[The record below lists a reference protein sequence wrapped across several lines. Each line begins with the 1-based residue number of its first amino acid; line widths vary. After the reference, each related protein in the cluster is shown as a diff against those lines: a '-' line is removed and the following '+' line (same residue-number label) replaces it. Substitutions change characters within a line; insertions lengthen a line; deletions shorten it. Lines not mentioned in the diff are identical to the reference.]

1 MNPLSQATT
10 PVGASTQ
17 NTVKTKQPFYRAMY
31 VQVLIGIL
39 LGVVVGHFWPDFAA
53 DLKPLGDAFI
63 KLIKMIIGPVVFCT
77 VVIGIAGMQDLKK
90 VGRVGGKALLYF
102 EIISTL
108 SLIIG
113 LIGGHLF
120 NPGGGFNIDPST
132 LDASAVTG
140 FAEKAKHLHMLD
152 FLMSIIPT
160 TFFQAFAEGNVLCIL
175 LVSVFFGC
183 ALSAMGEK
191 GKPVYDMIEG
201 LSGVFFRIV
210 HIIAK
215 LSAIGAFGAIAFT
228 VGTYGAASL
237 LPLFKLIGSFYLLCV
252 LFIVVV
258 LGGVARLSG
267 FSILRFIAYIKD
279 ELLVVLGTSSSE
291 VVLPQIME
299 KMERLGCSKSV
310 VGLVVPTG
318 YSFNLDGT
326 NIYLTMAVLF
336 IAQALNIDLSL
347 SQQLTLVIVAM
358 LTSKGASGVSG
369 AAFVMLTSTL
379 MVIPV
384 VPVAGMVLILGI
396 HRFMGTG
403 LAMTNLVGNGVATL
417 VVSSWEKELDR
428 DKLAQELHHK
438 H

>member
-1 MNPLSQATT
+1 MNPSPASAQADISI
-10 PVGASTQ
+10 PIK
-17 NTVKTKQPFYRAMY
+17 VKTRPPFYRAMY
-31 VQVLIGIL
+31 FQVLLGIIA
-39 LGVVVGHFWPDFAA
+39 GIAVGHFWPTFAA

-77 VVIGIAGMQDLKK
+77 VVTGIAGMRDLKK

-102 EIISTL
+102 EVISTI
-108 SLIIG
+108 SLLIG

-120 NPGGGFNIDPST
+120 NPGAGFNVDVNT

-140 FAEKAKHLHMLD
+140 FAEKAQHMHMVE
-152 FLMSIIPT
+152 FLMGIIPS
-160 TFFQAFAEGNVLCIL
+160 TFVQAFAEGSVLCIL
-175 LVSVFFGC
+175 LVSVLFGC

-191 GKPVYDMIEG
+191 GKPVYEMIEG

-228 VGTYGAASL
+228 VGTYGVGAL
-237 LPLFKLIGSFYLLCV
+237 LPLMKLVGSFYILCA
-252 LFIVVV
+252 LFVIVV
-258 LGGVARLSG
+258 LGGVAKVCG
-267 FSILRFIAYIKD
+267 FSILRFIAYIKE

-299 KMERLGCSKSV
+299 KMERLGCSKPV
-310 VGLVVPTG
+310 VGLVIPTG

-326 NIYLTMAVLF
+326 NIYLTMSVLF

-379 MVIPV
+379 MVVPL

-403 LAMTNLVGNGVATL
+403 LAMANLVGNGVAAL
-417 VVSSWEKELDR
+417 VVSAWEKELDR
-428 DKLAQELHHK
+428 DKLAQELGVK
-438 H
+438 P

>member
-1 MNPLSQATT
+1 MQ
-10 PVGASTQ
+10 
-17 NTVKTKQPFYRAMY
+17 VKTKPPFYRAMY
-31 VQVLIGIL
+31 FQVLLGIL
-39 LGVVVGHFWPDFAA
+39 AGVAVGHFWPTFAA

-77 VVIGIAGMQDLKK
+77 VVTGIAGMRDLKK

-102 EIISTL
+102 EVISTV
-108 SLIIG
+108 SLLIG

-120 NPGGGFNIDPST
+120 SPGAGFNVDVNT

-140 FAEKAKHLHMLD
+140 FAEKAQHMHMVE
-152 FLMSIIPT
+152 FLMGIIPS
-160 TFFQAFAEGNVLCIL
+160 TFVQAFAEGNVLC
-175 LVSVFFGC
+175 
-183 ALSAMGEK
+183 
-191 GKPVYDMIEG
+191 YDMIEG

-215 LSAIGAFGAIAFT
+215 LSAVGAFGAIAFT
-228 VGTYGAASL
+228 VGTYGVGAL
-237 LPLFKLIGSFYLLCV
+237 LPLMKLVGSFYLLCA
-252 LFIVVV
+252 LFVMVV
-258 LGGVARLSG
+258 LGGVAKICG
-267 FSILRFIAYIKD
+267 FSILRFVAYIKE

-299 KMERLGCSKSV
+299 KMDRLGCSKPV
-310 VGLVVPTG
+310 VGLVIPTG

-326 NIYLTMAVLF
+326 NIYLTMSVLF

-347 SQQLTLVIVAM
+347 SQQLTLVVVAM

-379 MVIPV
+379 MVVPL

-403 LAMTNLVGNGVATL
+403 LAMTNLVGNGVAAL
-417 VVSSWEKELDR
+417 VVSAWEKELDR
-428 DKLAQELHHK
+428 DKLAQELGTQA
-438 H
+438 

>member
-1 MNPLSQATT
+1 MNPS
-10 PVGASTQ
+10 PASAQVDVTIPSKA
-17 NTVKTKQPFYRAMY
+17 KTKPPFYRAMY
-31 VQVLIGIL
+31 FQVLLGIIA
-39 LGVVVGHFWPDFAA
+39 GVAVGHFWPTFAA

-77 VVIGIAGMQDLKK
+77 VVTGIAGMRDLKK

-102 EIISTL
+102 EVISTV
-108 SLIIG
+108 SLLIG

-120 NPGGGFNIDPST
+120 KPGAGFNVDVNT

-140 FAEKAKHLHMLD
+140 FAEKAQHMHMVE
-152 FLMSIIPT
+152 FLMGIIPS
-160 TFFQAFAEGNVLCIL
+160 TFVQAFAEGNVLCIL
-175 LVSVFFGC
+175 LVSVLFGC

-228 VGTYGAASL
+228 VGTYGVGAL
-237 LPLFKLIGSFYLLCV
+237 LPLMKLVGSFYVLCA
-252 LFIVVV
+252 LFVIVV
-258 LGGVARLSG
+258 LGVVAKVCG
-267 FSILRFIAYIKD
+267 FSILRFIAYIKE

-299 KMERLGCSKSV
+299 KMERLGCSKPV
-310 VGLVVPTG
+310 VGLVIPTG

-326 NIYLTMAVLF
+326 NIYLTMSVLF

-379 MVIPV
+379 MVVPL

-403 LAMTNLVGNGVATL
+403 LAMTNLVGNGVAAL
-417 VVSSWEKELDR
+417 VVSAWEKELDR
-428 DKLAQELHHK
+428 DKLAQELGTK
-438 H
+438 P

>member
-1 MNPLSQATT
+1 MNPS
-10 PVGASTQ
+10 PASAEAEVTLPAK
-17 NTVKTKQPFYRAMY
+17 VKTKPPFYRAMY
-31 VQVLIGIL
+31 FQVLLGIL
-39 LGVVVGHFWPDFAA
+39 AGVAVGHFWPTFAA

-77 VVIGIAGMQDLKK
+77 VVTGIAGMRDLKK

-102 EIISTL
+102 EVISTV
-108 SLIIG
+108 SLLIG

-120 NPGGGFNIDPST
+120 NPGAGFNVDVNT

-140 FAEKAKHLHMLD
+140 FAEKAQHMHMVE
-152 FLMSIIPT
+152 FLMGIIPS
-160 TFFQAFAEGNVLCIL
+160 TFVQAFAEGNVLCIL
-175 LVSVFFGC
+175 LVSVLFGC

-210 HIIAK
+210 HVIAK

-228 VGTYGAASL
+228 VGTYGVSAL
-237 LPLFKLIGSFYLLCV
+237 LPLMKLVGSFYILCA
-252 LFIVVV
+252 LFVIVV
-258 LGGVARLSG
+258 LGGVAKVCG
-267 FSILRFIAYIKD
+267 FSILRFIAYIKE

-299 KMERLGCSKSV
+299 KMERLGCSKPV
-310 VGLVVPTG
+310 VGLVILTG

-326 NIYLTMAVLF
+326 NIYLTMSVLF

-379 MVIPV
+379 MVVPL

-403 LAMTNLVGNGVATL
+403 LAMTNLVGNGVAAL
-417 VVSSWEKELDR
+417 VVSAWEKELDR
-428 DKLAQELHHK
+428 DKLAQELGTK
-438 H
+438 P

>member
-1 MNPLSQATT
+1 MNSSPASAQAEATL
-10 PVGASTQ
+10 PSV
-17 NTVKTKQPFYRAMY
+17 VKTKPPFYKAMY
-31 VQVLIGIL
+31 FQVLLGIIA
-39 LGVVVGHFWPDFAA
+39 GVLVGHFWPTFAA

-77 VVIGIAGMQDLKK
+77 VVTGIAGMRDLKK

-102 EIISTL
+102 EVISTV
-108 SLIIG
+108 SLLIG

-120 NPGGGFNIDPST
+120 NPGGGFNVDVNS

-140 FAEKAKHLHMLD
+140 FAEKAQHMHMVE
-152 FLMSIIPT
+152 FLMGIIPS
-160 TFFQAFAEGNVLCIL
+160 TFAQAFAEGNVLCIL
-175 LVSVFFGC
+175 LVSILFGC
-183 ALSAMGEK
+183 ALSSMGDK

-215 LSAIGAFGAIAFT
+215 LSAVGAFGAIAFT
-228 VGTYGAASL
+228 VGTYGVAAL
-237 LPLFKLIGSFYLLCV
+237 LPLMKLVGSFYILCA
-252 LFIVVV
+252 LFVIVV
-258 LGGVARLSG
+258 LGAVAKLCG
-267 FSILRFIAYIKD
+267 FNILRFVAYIKE

-299 KMERLGCSKSV
+299 KMERLGCSKPV
-310 VGLVVPTG
+310 VGLVIPTG

-336 IAQALNIDLSL
+336 IAQALNIELSL
-347 SQQLTLVIVAM
+347 TQQLTLVVVAM
-358 LTSKGASGVSG
+358 LTSKGASGISG

-379 MVIPV
+379 MVVPL

-403 LAMTNLVGNGVATL
+403 LAMTNLVGNGVAAL
-417 VVSSWEKELDR
+417 VVSAWEKELDR
-428 DKLAQELHHK
+428 DKLAKELSVK

>member
-1 MNPLSQATT
+1 MNPLPASRHADATPPT
-10 PVGASTQ
+10 TQ
-17 NTVKTKQPFYRAMY
+17 VRQPFYKAMY

-39 LGVVVGHFWPDFAA
+39 AGVIVGHLWPTFAA

-77 VVIGIAGMQDLKK
+77 VVTGIAGMRDLKK

-102 EIISTL
+102 EVISSL
-108 SLIIG
+108 SLLIG
-113 LIGGHLF
+113 LVGGHLL
-120 NPGGGFNIDPST
+120 NAGGGFNIDVNT

-140 FAEKAKHLHMLD
+140 YAEKAQHLHMVE
-152 FLMSIIPT
+152 FLMGIIPS
-160 TFFQAFAEGNVLCIL
+160 TFVQAFAEGNVLCIL
-175 LVSVFFGC
+175 LVSVLFGC
-183 ALSAMGEK
+183 ALSSMGDK
-191 GKPVYDMIEG
+191 GKPVFDLIEG

-215 LSAIGAFGAIAFT
+215 LSALGAFGAIAFT
-228 VGTYGAASL
+228 VGTYGVGSL
-237 LPLFKLIGSFYLLCV
+237 LPLMKLVASFYLLCA
-252 LFIVVV
+252 LFVIVV
-258 LGGVARLSG
+258 LGAVARVCG
-267 FSILRFIAYIKD
+267 FSILRLMAYIKE

-291 VVLPQIME
+291 VVLPQMME
-299 KMERLGCSKSV
+299 KLQRLGCSKPV
-310 VGLVVPTG
+310 VGLVIPTG

-347 SQQLTLVIVAM
+347 SQQLTLIVVAM
-358 LTSKGASGVSG
+358 MTSKGASGVSG

-379 MVIPV
+379 MVVPL

-403 LAMTNLVGNGVATL
+403 LAITNLIGNAVATL
-417 VVSSWEKELDR
+417 VVSAWEKELDR
-428 DKLAQELHHK
+428 EVLAQQLTPQS
-438 H
+438 

>member
-1 MNPLSQATT
+1 MNPLQASRHADAT
-10 PVGASTQ
+10 PPATQ
-17 NTVKTKQPFYRAMY
+17 VRQPFYKAMY

-39 LGVVVGHFWPDFAA
+39 AGVIVGHLWPTFAA

-77 VVIGIAGMQDLKK
+77 VVTGIAGMRDLKK

-102 EIISTL
+102 EVISSL
-108 SLIIG
+108 SLLIG
-113 LIGGHLF
+113 LVGGHLL
-120 NPGGGFNIDPST
+120 NAGGGFNIDVNT

-140 FAEKAKHLHMLD
+140 YAEKAQHLHMVE
-152 FLMSIIPT
+152 FLMGIIPS
-160 TFFQAFAEGNVLCIL
+160 TFVQAFAEGNVLCIL
-175 LVSVFFGC
+175 LVSVLFGC
-183 ALSAMGEK
+183 ALSSMGDK
-191 GKPVYDMIEG
+191 GKPVFDLIEG

-215 LSAIGAFGAIAFT
+215 LSALGAFGAIAFT
-228 VGTYGAASL
+228 VGTYGVGSL
-237 LPLFKLIGSFYLLCV
+237 LPLMKLVASFYLLCA
-252 LFIVVV
+252 LFVIVV
-258 LGGVARLSG
+258 LGAVARVCG
-267 FSILRFIAYIKD
+267 FSILRLMAYIKE

-291 VVLPQIME
+291 VVLPQMME
-299 KMERLGCSKSV
+299 KLQRLGCSKPV
-310 VGLVVPTG
+310 VGLVIPTG

-347 SQQLTLVIVAM
+347 SQQLTLIVVAM
-358 LTSKGASGVSG
+358 MTSKGASGVSG

-379 MVIPV
+379 MVVPL

-403 LAMTNLVGNGVATL
+403 LAITNLIGNAVATL
-417 VVSSWEKELDR
+417 VVSAWEKELDR
-428 DKLAQELHHK
+428 EVLAQQLTPQP
-438 H
+438 

>member
-1 MNPLSQATT
+1 MNPSPASAQVDTTT
-10 PVGASTQ
+10 PVK
-17 NTVKTKQPFYRAMY
+17 VKARQPFYKAMY
-31 VQVLIGIL
+31 FQVLLGIIA
-39 LGVVVGHFWPDFAA
+39 GIAVGHFWPTFAA

-77 VVIGIAGMQDLKK
+77 VVSGIAGMRDLKK

-102 EIISTL
+102 EVISTL

-120 NPGGGFNIDPST
+120 NPGGGFNVDVNS

-140 FAEKAKHLHMLD
+140 FAEKAKHMHMVE
-152 FLMSIIPT
+152 FLMGIIPS
-160 TFFQAFAEGNVLCIL
+160 TFVQAFAEGNVLCIL
-175 LVSVFFGC
+175 LVSVLFGC
-183 ALSAMGEK
+183 ALSGLGEK
-191 GKPVYDMIEG
+191 GKPVYDIIEG

-228 VGTYGAASL
+228 VGTYGVGAL
-237 LPLFKLIGSFYLLCV
+237 LPLMKLVGSFYLLCMLFVV
-252 LFIVVV
+252 LI
-258 LGGVARLSG
+258 LGGVARVCG
-267 FSILRFIAYIKD
+267 FSILRFISYIKE

-299 KMERLGCSKSV
+299 KMERLGCSKPV
-310 VGLVVPTG
+310 VGLVIPTG

-326 NIYLTMAVLF
+326 NIYLTMSVLF

-347 SQQLTLVIVAM
+347 SQQLTLVVVAM

-379 MVIPV
+379 MVVPL

-403 LAMTNLVGNGVATL
+403 LAMTNLVGNGVAAL
-417 VVSSWEKELDR
+417 VVSAWEKELDR
-428 DKLAQELHHK
+428 DMLARELGTK
-438 H
+438 S

>member
-1 MNPLSQATT
+1 MT
-10 PVGASTQ
+10 PHPTSAEAQSPPAQG
-17 NTVKTKQPFYRAMY
+17 VKAKQPFYKAMY
-31 VQVLIGIL
+31 FQVLIGIVA
-39 LGVVVGHFWPDFAA
+39 GIAVGHYWPTFAA

-77 VVIGIAGMQDLKK
+77 VVSGIAGMRDLKK

-102 EIISTL
+102 EVISTV

-120 NPGGGFNIDPST
+120 NAGGGFNVDVNS

-140 FAEKAKHLHMLD
+140 YAEKAQHMHMVD
-152 FLMSIIPT
+152 FLMGIIPS
-160 TFFQAFAEGNVLCIL
+160 TFAQAFSEGNVLCIL
-175 LVSVFFGC
+175 LVSILFGC
-183 ALSAMGEK
+183 ALSSMGEK

-228 VGTYGAASL
+228 VGTYGVGSL
-237 LPLFKLIGSFYLLCV
+237 LPLMKLVGSFYILCA
-252 LFIVVV
+252 LFVV
-258 LGGVARLSG
+258 LVLGAVARGCG
-267 FSILRFIAYIKD
+267 FSIIRFMGYIKE

-299 KMERLGCSKSV
+299 KMQRLGCSKHV
-310 VGLVVPTG
+310 VGLVIPTG

-336 IAQALNIDLSL
+336 IAQALNIDLTL
-347 SQQLTLVIVAM
+347 TQQLTLVLVAM
-358 LTSKGASGVSG
+358 MTSKGASGVSG

-379 MVIPV
+379 MVVPL

-403 LAMTNLVGNGVATL
+403 LAITNLIGNGVAAL
-417 VVSSWEKELDR
+417 VISAWEKELDR
-428 DKLAQELHHK
+428 DVLARELNSK
-438 H
+438 S

>member
-1 MNPLSQATT
+1 MNPSPAPVQVDATL
-10 PVGASTQ
+10 PPL
-17 NTVKTKQPFYRAMY
+17 VKTKLPFYKAMY
-31 VQVLIGIL
+31 FQVLLGIIA
-39 LGVVVGHFWPDFAA
+39 GVAVGHYWPTFAA

-77 VVIGIAGMQDLKK
+77 VVSGIAGMRDLKK

-102 EIISTL
+102 EVISTV
-108 SLIIG
+108 SLLIG
-113 LIGGHLF
+113 LIGGHVF
-120 NPGGGFNIDPST
+120 NPGGGFNVDVNS

-140 FAEKAKHLHMLD
+140 FAEKAQHVHMVD
-152 FLMSIIPT
+152 FLMGIIPA
-160 TFFQAFAEGNVLCIL
+160 TFVQAFAEGNVLCIL
-175 LVSVFFGC
+175 LVSVLFGC
-183 ALSAMGEK
+183 SLSAMGEK
-191 GKPVYDMIEG
+191 GKPVYDIIEG

-215 LSAIGAFGAIAFT
+215 LSAVGAFGAIAFT
-228 VGTYGAASL
+228 VGTYGVGAL
-237 LPLFKLIGSFYLLCV
+237 LPLMKLVGSFYILCA
-252 LFIVVV
+252 LFIIVI
-258 LGGVARLSG
+258 LGAVARVCG
-267 FSILRFIAYIKD
+267 FSILRFIAYIKE

-299 KMERLGCSKSV
+299 KMERLGCSKPV
-310 VGLVVPTG
+310 VGLVIPTG

-336 IAQALNIDLSL
+336 IAQALNIELSL
-347 SQQLTLVIVAM
+347 SQQLTLVVVAM

-379 MVIPV
+379 MVVPL

-403 LAMTNLVGNGVATL
+403 LAMTNLVGNGVAAL
-417 VVSSWEKELDR
+417 VVSAWEKELDR
-428 DKLAQELHHK
+428 DKLAQELSVK
-438 H
+438 K

>member
-1 MNPLSQATT
+1 MIPRPVAAPVKAPPVPQAN
-10 PVGASTQ
+10 AR
-17 NTVKTKQPFYRAMY
+17 QPFYRALY
-31 VQVLIGIL
+31 FQVLLGIGAGIA
-39 LGVVVGHFWPDFAA
+39 VGHFWPTFAA
-53 DLKPLGDAFI
+53 DLKPLGDGFI
-63 KLIKMIIGPVVFCT
+63 RLIKMIIGPVVFCT
-77 VVIGIAGMQDLKK
+77 VVTGIAGMQDLKK

-102 EIISTL
+102 EVISSV
-108 SLIIG
+108 SLVIG
-113 LIGGHLF
+113 LFGGHLL
-120 NPGGGFNIDPST
+120 NPGGGFNVDVNT

-140 FAEKAKHLHMLD
+140 FAQKAEHLHMVD
-152 FLMSIIPT
+152 FLLGIIPS
-160 TFFQAFAEGNVLCIL
+160 TFVQAFAEGNVLCIL
-175 LVSVFFGC
+175 LVSVLFGC
-183 ALSAMGEK
+183 ALSSMGEK
-191 GKPVYDMIEG
+191 GRPVYAMIEG

-215 LSAIGAFGAIAFT
+215 LSALGAFGAMAFT
-228 VGTYGAASL
+228 VGTYGVGSL
-237 LPLFKLIGSFYLLCV
+237 LPLLKLVVCFYVLCA
-252 LFIVVV
+252 LFVIVV
-258 LGGVARLSG
+258 LGAVAKVCG
-267 FSILRFIAYIKD
+267 FNILRFLGYIKE

-299 KMERLGCSKSV
+299 KMQRLGCSKPV

-347 SQQLTLVIVAM
+347 SQQLTLVVVAM

-379 MVIPV
+379 MVVPL

-417 VVSSWEKELDR
+417 VVSAWEKELDR
-428 DKLAQELHHK
+428 DQLARELARRA
-438 H
+438 

>member
-1 MNPLSQATT
+1 MNSSPASAQAETT
-10 PVGASTQ
+10 SPCV
-17 NTVKTKQPFYRAMY
+17 VKTKPPFYKAMY
-31 VQVLIGIL
+31 FQVLLGIIA
-39 LGVVVGHFWPDFAA
+39 GVVVGHFWPTFAA

-77 VVIGIAGMQDLKK
+77 VVSGIAGMRDLKK

-102 EIISTL
+102 EVISTV

-120 NPGGGFNIDPST
+120 NPGGGFNVDVNS

-140 FAEKAKHLHMLD
+140 FAEKAQHMHMVE
-152 FLMSIIPT
+152 FLMGIIPS
-160 TFFQAFAEGNVLCIL
+160 TFVQAFADGNVLCIL
-175 LVSVFFGC
+175 LVSVLFGC

-191 GKPVYDMIEG
+191 GKPVYDIIEG

-228 VGTYGAASL
+228 VGTYGVGAL
-237 LPLFKLIGSFYLLCV
+237 LPLMKLVGSFYILCA
-252 LFIVVV
+252 LFVIVI
-258 LGGVARLSG
+258 LGAVAKVCG
-267 FSILRFIAYIKD
+267 FSILRFIAYIKE

-291 VVLPQIME
+291 VVLPQVME
-299 KMERLGCSKSV
+299 KMERLGCSKPV
-310 VGLVVPTG
+310 VGLVIPTG

-336 IAQALNIDLSL
+336 IAQALNIELTL
-347 SQQLTLVIVAM
+347 TQQLTLVVVAM

-379 MVIPV
+379 MVVPL

-403 LAMTNLVGNGVATL
+403 LAMTNLVGNGVAAL
-417 VVSSWEKELDR
+417 VVSAWEKELDR
-428 DKLAQELHHK
+428 DKLAQELSVK
-438 H
+438 K

>member
-1 MNPLSQATT
+1 MNSSPASAQAEATL
-10 PVGASTQ
+10 PSV
-17 NTVKTKQPFYRAMY
+17 VKTKPPFYKAMY
-31 VQVLIGIL
+31 FQVLLGIIA
-39 LGVVVGHFWPDFAA
+39 GVVVGHFWPTFAA

-77 VVIGIAGMQDLKK
+77 VVTGIAGMRDLKK

-102 EIISTL
+102 EVISTV
-108 SLIIG
+108 SLLIG

-120 NPGGGFNIDPST
+120 NPGGGFNVDVNS

-140 FAEKAKHLHMLD
+140 FAEKAQHMHMVE
-152 FLMSIIPT
+152 FLMGIIPS
-160 TFFQAFAEGNVLCIL
+160 TFAQAFAEGNVLCIL
-175 LVSVFFGC
+175 LVSILFGC
-183 ALSAMGEK
+183 ALSSMGDK

-215 LSAIGAFGAIAFT
+215 LSAVGAFGAIAFT
-228 VGTYGAASL
+228 VGTYGVAAL
-237 LPLFKLIGSFYLLCV
+237 LPLMKLVGSFYILCA
-252 LFIVVV
+252 LFVIVV
-258 LGGVARLSG
+258 LGAVAKLCG
-267 FSILRFIAYIKD
+267 FNILRFVAYIKE

-299 KMERLGCSKSV
+299 KMERLGCSKPV
-310 VGLVVPTG
+310 VGLVIPTG

-336 IAQALNIDLSL
+336 IAQALNIELSL
-347 SQQLTLVIVAM
+347 TQQLTLVVVAM
-358 LTSKGASGVSG
+358 LTSKGASGISG

-379 MVIPV
+379 MVVPL

-403 LAMTNLVGNGVATL
+403 LAMTNLVGNGVAAL
-417 VVSSWEKELDR
+417 VVSAWEKELDR
-428 DKLAQELHHK
+428 DKLAKELSVK

>member
-1 MNPLSQATT
+1 MNPLPASVQAKANPP
-10 PVGASTQ
+10 PV
-17 NTVKTKQPFYRAMY
+17 VKVKQPFYRVMY
-31 VQVLIGIL
+31 IQVLMGIVV
-39 LGVVVGHFWPDFAA
+39 GVIVGHFWPTFAA

-77 VVIGIAGMQDLKK
+77 VVTGIAGMRDLKK

-102 EIISTL
+102 EVISTV
-108 SLIIG
+108 SLLIG
-113 LIGGHLF
+113 MIGGHLF
-120 NPGGGFNIDPST
+120 NAGGGFNIDVNT

-140 FAEKAKHLHMLD
+140 YAEKAKHVNMVE
-152 FLMSIIPT
+152 FLMGIIPS
-160 TFFQAFAEGNVLCIL
+160 TFAQAFTEGNVLCIL
-175 LVSVFFGC
+175 LVSVLFGC
-183 ALSAMGEK
+183 ALSSIGDK

-228 VGTYGAASL
+228 VGTYGVGSL
-237 LPLFKLIGSFYLLCV
+237 LPLLKLVGSFYILCA
-252 LFIVVV
+252 LFVFLV
-258 LGGVARLSG
+258 LGAVAKFCG
-267 FSILRFIAYIKD
+267 FSILRFMAYIKE
-279 ELLVVLGTSSSE
+279 ELLIVLGTSSSE
-291 VVLPQIME
+291 VVLPQMME
-299 KMERLGCSKSV
+299 KMQRLGCSKPV
-310 VGLVVPTG
+310 VGLVIPTG

-347 SQQLTLVIVAM
+347 SQQFTLVIVAM
-358 LTSKGASGVSG
+358 MTSKGASGVSG

-379 MVIPV
+379 MVVPL

-403 LAMTNLVGNGVATL
+403 LAITNLIGNGVATL
-417 VVSSWEKELDR
+417 VVSAWEKELDR
-428 DKLAQELHHK
+428 DVLTRELSRTA
-438 H
+438 

>member
-1 MNPLSQATT
+1 MNSSAETAA
-10 PVGASTQ
+10 GAAS
-17 NTVKTKQPFYRAMY
+17 VKTETKARQPFYKAMY
-31 VQVLIGIL
+31 FQVLVGIL
-39 LGVVVGHFWPDFAA
+39 LGAVVGHFWPDFGAA
-53 DLKPLGDAFI
+53 LKPLGDAFI

-90 VGRVGGKALLYF
+90 VGRVGGKALIYF
-102 EIISTL
+102 EVISTI
-108 SLIIG
+108 SLVIG
-113 LIGGHLF
+113 LLGGHLF
-120 NPGGGFNIDPST
+120 NPGGGFHVDPDS

-140 FAEKAKHLHMLD
+140 FAEKAQHLGIVD
-152 FLMSIIPT
+152 FLMSVIPA
-160 TFFQAFAEGNVLCIL
+160 TFFSAFSEGNVLCIL

-191 GKPVYDMIEG
+191 GKPVFALIEG
-201 LSGVFFRIV
+201 VSGVFFNIV
-210 HIIAK
+210 HVIAK
-215 LSAIGAFGAIAFT
+215 FSAIGAFGAIAFT

-237 LPLFKLIGSFYLLCV
+237 LPLLKLIASFYVLCV
-252 LFIVVV
+252 LFVVVV
-258 LGGVARLSG
+258 LGVVARMCG
-267 FSILRFIAYIKD
+267 FNILRFVSYIKD
-279 ELLVVLGTSSSE
+279 ELLIVLGTSSSE

-336 IAQALNIDLSL
+336 IAQALDIDLTWGE
-347 SQQLTLVIVAM
+347 QLTLIIVAM
-358 LTSKGASGVSG
+358 LSSKGASAVSG

-379 MVIPV
+379 LVVPV

-403 LAMTNLVGNGVATL
+403 LAMTNLVGNGIAAL
-417 VVSSWEKELDR
+417 VVSAWEKELDR
-428 DKLAQELHHK
+428 DKLNQELNPAK
-438 H
+438 R

>member
-1 MNPLSQATT
+1 
-10 PVGASTQ
+10 
-17 NTVKTKQPFYRAMY
+17 
-31 VQVLIGIL
+31 
-39 LGVVVGHFWPDFAA
+39 VV
-53 DLKPLGDAFI
+53 
-63 KLIKMIIGPVVFCT
+63 T
-77 VVIGIAGMQDLKK
+77 GIAGMRDLKK

-102 EIISTL
+102 EIISTV
-108 SLIIG
+108 SLLIG

-120 NPGGGFNIDPST
+120 NPGGGFNVDVNT
-132 LDASAVTG
+132 LDAKAVTG
-140 FAEKAKHLHMLD
+140 FAEKAQHLHMVD
-152 FLMSIIPT
+152 FLMGIIPT
-160 TFFQAFAEGNVLCIL
+160 TFTQAFTEGNVLCIL
-175 LVSVFFGC
+175 LVSVLFGC
-183 ALSAMGEK
+183 ALSSMGEK
-191 GKPVYDMIEG
+191 GKPVYDIIDG

-228 VGTYGAASL
+228 VGTYGVASL
-237 LPLFKLIGSFYLLCV
+237 LPLLKLIGSFYLLCIFFV
-252 LFIVVV
+252 VVV
-258 LGGVARLSG
+258 LGGVARLCG
-267 FSILRFIAYIKD
+267 FSILRFLAYIKE

-291 VVLPQIME
+291 VVLPQIMD
-299 KMERLGCSKSV
+299 KMERLGCSKPV
-310 VGLVVPTG
+310 VGLVIPTG

-336 IAQALNIDLSL
+336 IAQALNIDLTL

-379 MVIPV
+379 MVVPI

-417 VVSSWEKELDR
+417 VVSAWEKELDR
-428 DKLAQELHHK
+428 KKLAQELG
-438 H
+438 

>member
-1 MNPLSQATT
+1 MTPLQASRHADAT
-10 PVGASTQ
+10 PPATQ
-17 NTVKTKQPFYRAMY
+17 ARQPFYKAMY

-39 LGVVVGHFWPDFAA
+39 AGVIVGHLWPTFAA

-77 VVIGIAGMQDLKK
+77 VVTGIAGMRDLKK

-102 EIISTL
+102 EVISSL
-108 SLIIG
+108 SLLIG
-113 LIGGHLF
+113 LVGGHLL
-120 NPGGGFNIDPST
+120 NAGGGFNIDVNT

-140 FAEKAKHLHMLD
+140 YAEKAQHLHMVE
-152 FLMSIIPT
+152 FLMGIIPT
-160 TFFQAFAEGNVLCIL
+160 TFVQAFAEGNVLCIL
-175 LVSVFFGC
+175 LVSVLFGC
-183 ALSAMGEK
+183 ALSSMGDK
-191 GKPVYDMIEG
+191 GKPVFDLIEG

-215 LSAIGAFGAIAFT
+215 LSALGAFGAIAFT
-228 VGTYGAASL
+228 VGTYGVGSL
-237 LPLFKLIGSFYLLCV
+237 LPLMKLVASFYLLCA
-252 LFIVVV
+252 LFVIVV
-258 LGGVARLSG
+258 LGAVARVCG
-267 FSILRFIAYIKD
+267 FSILRLMAYIKE

-291 VVLPQIME
+291 VVLPQMME
-299 KMERLGCSKSV
+299 KLQRLGCSKPV
-310 VGLVVPTG
+310 VGLVIPTG

-347 SQQLTLVIVAM
+347 SQQLTLIVVAM
-358 LTSKGASGVSG
+358 MTSKGASGVSG

-379 MVIPV
+379 MVVPL

-403 LAMTNLVGNGVATL
+403 LAITNLIGNAVATL
-417 VVSSWEKELDR
+417 VVSAWEKELDR
-428 DKLAQELHHK
+428 EILAQQLTRQS
-438 H
+438 

>member
-1 MNPLSQATT
+1 MNPIPVPAQVET
-10 PVGASTQ
+10 PTSA
-17 NTVKTKQPFYRAMY
+17 NVKTKQPFYRAMY
-31 VQVLIGIL
+31 FQVLLGIIV
-39 LGVVVGHFWPDFAA
+39 GVLVGHFWPDFAA

-77 VVIGIAGMQDLKK
+77 VVTGIAGMRDLKK

-102 EIISTL
+102 EIISTV
-108 SLIIG
+108 SLLIG

-120 NPGGGFNIDPST
+120 NPGGGFNVDVNT
-132 LDASAVTG
+132 LDAKAVTG
-140 FAEKAKHLHMLD
+140 FAEKAQHLNMVD
-152 FLMSIIPT
+152 FLMGIIPS
-160 TFFQAFAEGNVLCIL
+160 TFTQAFTEGNVLCIL
-175 LVSVFFGC
+175 LVSVLFGC
-183 ALSAMGEK
+183 ALSGLGEK
-191 GKPVYDMIEG
+191 GKPVYDIIEG

-228 VGTYGAASL
+228 VGTYGVGAL
-237 LPLFKLIGSFYLLCV
+237 LPLMKLVGSFYLLCILFVV
-252 LFIVVV
+252 LI
-258 LGGVARLSG
+258 LGGVARVCG
-267 FSILRFIAYIKD
+267 FSILRFISYIKE

-299 KMERLGCSKSV
+299 KMERLGCSKPV
-310 VGLVVPTG
+310 VGLVIPTG

-326 NIYLTMAVLF
+326 NIYLTMSVLF

-379 MVIPV
+379 MVVPL

-403 LAMTNLVGNGVATL
+403 LAMTNLVGNGVAAL
-417 VVSSWEKELDR
+417 VVSAWEKELDR
-428 DKLAQELHHK
+428 DMLARELGTK
-438 H
+438 S

>member
-1 MNPLSQATT
+1 MNPLQASRHADAT
-10 PVGASTQ
+10 PPATQ
-17 NTVKTKQPFYRAMY
+17 ARQPFYKAMY

-39 LGVVVGHFWPDFAA
+39 AGVIVGHLWPTFAA

-77 VVIGIAGMQDLKK
+77 VVTGIAGMRDLKK

-102 EIISTL
+102 EVISSL
-108 SLIIG
+108 SLLIG
-113 LIGGHLF
+113 LVGGHLL
-120 NPGGGFNIDPST
+120 NAGGGFNIDVNT

-140 FAEKAKHLHMLD
+140 YAEKAQHLHMVE
-152 FLMSIIPT
+152 FLMGIIPS
-160 TFFQAFAEGNVLCIL
+160 TFVQAFAEGNVLCIL
-175 LVSVFFGC
+175 LVSVLFGC
-183 ALSAMGEK
+183 ALSSMGDK
-191 GKPVYDMIEG
+191 GKPVFDLIEG

-215 LSAIGAFGAIAFT
+215 LSALGAFGAIAFT
-228 VGTYGAASL
+228 VGTYGVGSL
-237 LPLFKLIGSFYLLCV
+237 LPLMKLVASFYLLCA
-252 LFIVVV
+252 LFVIVV
-258 LGGVARLSG
+258 LGAVARVCG
-267 FSILRFIAYIKD
+267 FSILRLMAYIKE

-291 VVLPQIME
+291 VVLPQMME
-299 KMERLGCSKSV
+299 KLQRLGCSKPV
-310 VGLVVPTG
+310 VGLVIPTG

-347 SQQLTLVIVAM
+347 SQQLTLIVVAM
-358 LTSKGASGVSG
+358 MTSKGASGVSG

-379 MVIPV
+379 MVVPL

-403 LAMTNLVGNGVATL
+403 LAITNLIGNAVATL
-417 VVSSWEKELDR
+417 VVSAWEKELDR
-428 DKLAQELHHK
+428 EVLAQQLTPQP
-438 H
+438 

>member
-1 MNPLSQATT
+1 MNPS
-10 PVGASTQ
+10 PASAEAEVTLPAK
-17 NTVKTKQPFYRAMY
+17 VKTKPPFYRAMY
-31 VQVLIGIL
+31 FQVLLGIL
-39 LGVVVGHFWPDFAA
+39 AGVAVGHFWPTFAA

-77 VVIGIAGMQDLKK
+77 VVTGIAGMRDLKK

-102 EIISTL
+102 EVISTV
-108 SLIIG
+108 SLLIG

-120 NPGGGFNIDPST
+120 NPGAGFNVDVNT

-140 FAEKAKHLHMLD
+140 FAEKAQHMHMVE
-152 FLMSIIPT
+152 FLMGIIPS
-160 TFFQAFAEGNVLCIL
+160 TFVQAFAEGNVLCIL
-175 LVSVFFGC
+175 LVSVLFGC

-228 VGTYGAASL
+228 VGTYGVGAL
-237 LPLFKLIGSFYLLCV
+237 LPLMKLVGSFYILCA
-252 LFIVVV
+252 LFVIVV
-258 LGGVARLSG
+258 LGGVAKVCG
-267 FSILRFIAYIKD
+267 FSILRFIAYIKE

-299 KMERLGCSKSV
+299 KMERLGCYKPV
-310 VGLVVPTG
+310 VGLVIPTG

-326 NIYLTMAVLF
+326 NIYLTMSVLF

-379 MVIPV
+379 MVVPL

-403 LAMTNLVGNGVATL
+403 LAMTNLVGNGVAAL
-417 VVSSWEKELDR
+417 VVSAWEKELDR
-428 DKLAQELHHK
+428 DKLAQELGTK
-438 H
+438 P

>member
-1 MNPLSQATT
+1 MNPSPASAQAEVTL
-10 PVGASTQ
+10 PAK
-17 NTVKTKQPFYRAMY
+17 VKTKPPFYRAMY
-31 VQVLIGIL
+31 FQVLLGIL
-39 LGVVVGHFWPDFAA
+39 AGVAVGHFWPTFAA

-77 VVIGIAGMQDLKK
+77 VVTGIAGMRDLKK

-102 EIISTL
+102 EVISTV
-108 SLIIG
+108 SLLIG

-120 NPGGGFNIDPST
+120 NPGAGFNVDVNT

-140 FAEKAKHLHMLD
+140 FAEKAQHMHMVE
-152 FLMSIIPT
+152 FLMGIIPS
-160 TFFQAFAEGNVLCIL
+160 TFVQAFAEGNVLCIL
-175 LVSVFFGC
+175 LVSVLFGC

-228 VGTYGAASL
+228 VGTYGVGAL
-237 LPLFKLIGSFYLLCV
+237 LPLMKLVGSFYILCA
-252 LFIVVV
+252 LFVIVV
-258 LGGVARLSG
+258 LGGVAKVCG
-267 FSILRFIAYIKD
+267 FSILRFIAYIKE

-299 KMERLGCSKSV
+299 KMERLGCSKPV
-310 VGLVVPTG
+310 VGLVIPTG

-326 NIYLTMAVLF
+326 NIYLTMSVLF

-379 MVIPV
+379 MVVPL

-403 LAMTNLVGNGVATL
+403 LAMTNLVGNGVAAL
-417 VVSSWEKELDR
+417 VVSAWEKELDH
-428 DKLAQELHHK
+428 DKLAQELGTK
-438 H
+438 P

>member
-1 MNPLSQATT
+1 MNPRPASVQAKAN
-10 PVGASTQ
+10 PPPA
-17 NTVKTKQPFYRAMY
+17 VKAKQPFYRVMY
-31 VQVLIGIL
+31 IQVLMGIVV
-39 LGVVVGHFWPDFAA
+39 GVIVGHFWPTFAA

-77 VVIGIAGMQDLKK
+77 VVTGIAGMRDLKK

-102 EIISTL
+102 EVISTV
-108 SLIIG
+108 SLLIG

-120 NPGGGFNIDPST
+120 NAGGGFNIDVNT

-140 FAEKAKHLHMLD
+140 YAEKAKHVNMVE
-152 FLMSIIPT
+152 FLMGIIPS
-160 TFFQAFAEGNVLCIL
+160 TFAQAFTEGNVLCIL
-175 LVSVFFGC
+175 LVSVLFGC
-183 ALSAMGEK
+183 ALSSIGDK

-228 VGTYGAASL
+228 VGTYGVGSL
-237 LPLFKLIGSFYLLCV
+237 LPLLKLVGSFYILCA
-252 LFIVVV
+252 LFVFLV
-258 LGGVARLSG
+258 LGAVAKFCG
-267 FSILRFIAYIKD
+267 FSILRFMAYIKE
-279 ELLVVLGTSSSE
+279 ELLIVLGTSSSE
-291 VVLPQIME
+291 VVLPQMME
-299 KMERLGCSKSV
+299 KMQRLGCSKPV
-310 VGLVVPTG
+310 VGLVIPTG

-347 SQQLTLVIVAM
+347 SQQFTLVIVAM
-358 LTSKGASGVSG
+358 MTSKGASGVSG

-379 MVIPV
+379 MVVPL

-403 LAMTNLVGNGVATL
+403 LAITNLIGNGVATL
-417 VVSSWEKELDR
+417 VVSAWEKELDR
-428 DKLAQELHHK
+428 DVLARELNRTA
-438 H
+438 

>member
-1 MNPLSQATT
+1 MNPIPVSAQADT
-10 PVGASTQ
+10 PVPA
-17 NTVKTKQPFYRAMY
+17 NVKIKQPFYRAMY
-31 VQVLIGIL
+31 FQVLLGIFV
-39 LGVVVGHFWPDFAA
+39 GVLVGHFWPDFAA

-77 VVIGIAGMQDLKK
+77 VVSGIAGMRDLKK

-102 EIISTL
+102 EVISTI
-108 SLIIG
+108 SLLIG

-120 NPGGGFNIDPST
+120 NPGGGFNVDVNT

-140 FAEKAKHLHMLD
+140 FAEKAQHLNMAD
-152 FLMSIIPT
+152 FLMSIIPS
-160 TFFQAFAEGNVLCIL
+160 TFVQAFAEGNVLCIL
-175 LVSVFFGC
+175 LVSVLFGC

-191 GKPVYDMIEG
+191 GKPVYDIIEG

-210 HIIAK
+210 HTIAK
-215 LSAIGAFGAIAFT
+215 LSAVGAFGAIAFT
-228 VGTYGAASL
+228 VGTYGVESL
-237 LPLFKLIGSFYLLCV
+237 LPLFKLIGSFYALCV
-252 LFIVVV
+252 LFVLVV
-258 LGGVARLSG
+258 LGAVARLCG
-267 FSILRFIAYIKD
+267 FSILRFLAYIKE

-291 VVLPQIME
+291 VVLPQIMD
-299 KMERLGCSKSV
+299 KMERLGCSKPV
-310 VGLVVPTG
+310 VGLVIPTG

-336 IAQALNIDLSL
+336 IAQALNIELTL

-379 MVIPV
+379 MVVPI

-403 LAMTNLVGNGVATL
+403 LAMTNLVGNGVAAL
-417 VVSSWEKELDR
+417 VVSAWEKELDR
-428 DKLAQELHHK
+428 KKLAQELG
-438 H
+438 